1 MLQQL
6 FIWTDI
12 THHYLNH
19 EHDIFREYHY
29 ERLKEGQIEGG
40 IFVVWNDS
48 PFDADPLKKTHQMMA
63 AITQEEPECAD
74 ILKISRSYEDM
85 IKAREAGKMYAFI
98 GLEGLKSIGEDI
110 DMIDEFYKFGARH
123 ASLAWNEENLLA
135 TGTRGTPERGLTE
148 LGKRAVHKIENLGMI
163 LDVCAINRGI

>member
-1 MLQQL
+1 MN
-6 FIWTDI
+6 FDAHCDIWTDI

-40 IFVVWNDS
+40 IFVIWNDP
-48 PFDADPLKKTHQMMA
+48 PFDADPLKRPHQMMA

-85 IKAREAGKMYAFI
+85 VKAREAGKMYAFI

-123 ASLAWNEENLLA
+123 ASLASVSYTHLDVYKRQGGGNSQ
-135 TGTRGTPERGLTE
+135 RS
-148 LGKRAVHKIENLGMI
+148 GKRVSISTKVCHGKGEYLWTRNL
-163 LDVCAINRGI
+163 